1 MVKVDS
7 ATSGKTRFYQMRIST
22 MTAIAVMALATA
34 ACGGSGADRDDASAE
49 AGAEANLDAEN
60 FDVTVNSDDVT
71 LNEAEVRQLNVA
83 TE

>member
-1 MVKVDS
+1 MRLSIMTPLAAMVL
-7 ATSGKTRFYQMRIST
+7 ATS
-22 MTAIAVMALATA
+22 
-34 ACGGSGADRDDASAE
+34 ACSGSGSDGNASVE

-71 LNEAEVRQLNVA
+71 LNEAEARQLNVA